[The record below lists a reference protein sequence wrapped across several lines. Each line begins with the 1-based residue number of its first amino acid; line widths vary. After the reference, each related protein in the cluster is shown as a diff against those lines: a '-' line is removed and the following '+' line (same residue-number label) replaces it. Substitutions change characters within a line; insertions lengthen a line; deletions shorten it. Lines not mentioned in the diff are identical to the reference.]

1 MKERKH
7 RMKKINNYKNF
18 LLTLV
23 NKRNIEMSFFLIFE
37 NIASPKALLTL
48 INFILNDG
56 DINIINLV
64 RAAEDR

>member
-1 MKERKH
+1 
-7 RMKKINNYKNF
+7 
-18 LLTLV
+18 
-23 NKRNIEMSFFLIFE
+23 MSFFLIFE

-64 RAAEDR
+64 RAAEDK